1 VTREERQEELL
12 KGSQV
17 NTKSQK
23 ALMRAARG
31 HEASAT
37 TVGTRRSSLATC
49 HCAPGFS
56 LLELAASLAIISLLM
71 TAMFTFMATAQKRQQ
86 SNSVMAGS
94 NQTARAALE
103 VMTQE
108 IGQAGSNPGFQ
119 TSKVMAPPSTATNS
133 QPVASPNPQA
143 ITLNDICQ
151 ILPGDFV
158 SIDTGKNYEL
168 VEITATSP
176 GPTSTNCYSGS
187 GCSNS
192 CVYSNTVG
200 GTVTGI
206 FSQDHCLQGSS
217 GCTVWDPSSSSPQWP
232 PQVLSYKQPYSGGLL
247 WLASGG
253 QSDDKTLEFFG
264 NINGDGVLSYVVYSL
279 HAPSGAPTM
288 TINETTY
295 TLYTLYRSITPVTF
309 ASGATNNAAS
319 PMVQNILYNIA
330 NQQGP
335 TGQPIFAYPNTFTV
349 GVIPNILTVVG
360 TVVINLSV
368 AVNPQ
373 ALETGTAPEYYTM
386 ATQIRPLNLAAAV
399 AVNQAGGGKYLP
411 LVPPGLPMANPGSYY
426 P

>member
-1 VTREERQEELL
+1 MPVTTEERREGLRR
-12 KGSQV
+12 GPQV
-17 NTKSQK
+17 TTKSQK
-23 ALMRAARG
+23 APMTAATG
-31 HEASAT
+31 CEASAS
-37 TVGTRRSSLATC
+37 TVGTRHWSLATC

-56 LLELAASLAIISLLM
+56 LLELTASLAIISLLM
-71 TAMFTFMATAQKRQQ
+71 TAMFAFMATAQKRHQ
-86 SNSVMAGS
+86 SNSVTVGS

-119 TSKVMAPPSTATNS
+119 TNKVMAPPSTATNS
-133 QPVASPNPQA
+133 QPVASPDPQA

-168 VEITATSP
+168 VQITATSP

-264 NINGDGVLSYVVYSL
+264 NINDDGVLNYVVYSL

-288 TINETTY
+288 TINGTTY

-335 TGQPIFAYPNTFTV
+335 TGQPIYAYPNTSTPWV
-349 GVIPNILTVVG
+349 SSRT
-360 TVVINLSV
+360 S
-368 AVNPQ
+368 
-373 ALETGTAPEYYTM
+373 
-386 ATQIRPLNLAAAV
+386 
-399 AVNQAGGGKYLP
+399 
-411 LVPPGLPMANPGSYY
+411 
-426 P
+426 